1 MSNVN
6 RLAYHYQNVLRQDL
20 LLKCSNS
27 NIMDTPEL
35 CNINI
40 VAQVAYDQKLV
51 KQKRLAL
58 EIISGQ
64 KAVQFIPKS
73 TSKLTQNQS
82 APFRFQS
89 KTKKGGQ
96 PKYYLR
102 LCLRKAACSNFVD
115 KLISIICSTKNYVF
129 LFGDKSLV
137 KQAETQ
143 TNVGGSFVEHKRAIG
158 ADQRR
163 PSDREGPLGQATDR
177 AEGKRPSNNG
187 SADRRSP
194 IAGRNTGRAELPH
207 LRDKH
212 LSERHSLVDQDL
224 LIKINGNIIE
234 LTIASNILR
243 FFPEIQNLRLS
254 SFQFGSTDREMVG
267 DPFFSV
273 QNLTIQIVTSA
284 TNQEETCLLWTGLF
298 QKEISYDKPN

>member
-1 MSNVN
+1 MYNVN

-73 TSKLTQNQS
+73 TSKLTQNHS

-89 KTKKGGQ
+89 KTKKGAQ

-102 LCLRKAACSNFVD
+102 LCLRKSACSNFVD
-115 KLISIICSTKNYVF
+115 KLISIICSTKNCVF
-129 LFGDKSLV
+129 VFGHKSLV
-137 KQAETQ
+137 NQAETQ
-143 TNVGGSFVEHKRAIG
+143 TNVGGTFVEHN
-158 ADQRR
+158 
-163 PSDREGPLGQATDR
+163 PPLGATN
-177 AEGKRPSNNG
+177 A
-187 SADRRSP
+187 
-194 IAGRNTGRAELPH
+194 
-207 LRDKH
+207 
-212 LSERHSLVDQDL
+212 ERHSLVDQDL

-273 QNLTIQIVTSA
+273 QKLTIQIVTSA
-284 TNQEETCLLWTGLF
+284 TNQQQTCLLWTGLF